1 MRDTT
6 LRIAQM
12 PESPTLPRT
21 EEETRRATVLSK
33 VVDSCQDTGTFSV
46 NNGSDHQTFSIR
58 KLLSGNYLISPLSSG
73 KQDLPNP
80 EALEP
85 TDLLSFQRVY
95 QERAASSVTITPE
108 GRVVPP
114 NLDDLALQTRH
125 EKLTQQIDRAL
136 ESRHAGLISEL
147 IG

>member
-1 MRDTT
+1 
-6 LRIAQM
+6 
-12 PESPTLPRT
+12 
-21 EEETRRATVLSK
+21 VLSK
-33 VVDSCQDTGTFSV
+33 VVESCQQTGAFSIADAS
-46 NNGSDHQTFSIR
+46 GQQTFSIR
-58 KLLSGNYLISPLSSG
+58 KLLSGNYLISPLSPG

-80 EALEP
+80 YGLEP

-114 NLDDLALQTRH
+114 NLDDPALQREH
-125 EKLTQQIDRAL
+125 EKLAKLVDQAL